1 MKSDAYMDGIQKK
14 ISDNFTSLDPTYY
27 GADYYIPEDHGTANT
42 VVIDPM
48 GNVVVGTS
56 TINTM

>member
-1 MKSDAYMDGIQKK
+1 MTGVQNN
-14 ISDNFTSLDPTYY
+14 ISDKFTSLDPTYY
-27 GADYYIPEDHGTANT
+27 GADYYMPEDHGTANT